1 MVDTCEFWTQDVKL
15 QNSFFNMDSVKV
27 KNTFVEMPI
36 DMETNFM
43 LVPDTPMSSP
53 GKIQSPYFMR
63 SPSHKLGPDC
73 SIEYDDMDVL
83 TTDDSGAL
91 TPDTEVTDTSM
102 HLASTHSL
110 SEGNEDSPKLS
121 PHNSP
126 KLSPISCEYDEDTL
140 PPPVSTPSPSHCG
153 WNPYVA
159 SFQPADMM
167 SLMDVRT
174 YYPGYPEEMYAAVRS
189 SRQQLQFTETNG
201 RSGAWN
207 FTAPK
212 TQSELQIGRCVV
224 LRDLSGKGA
233 SLNGFWGKIGGIGIE
248 LKPSGSTRF
257 AVVLDDFV
265 PPMTFCVKASKL
277 LLATRCNRF

>member
-27 KNTFVEMPI
+27 KNTFLEMPI
-36 DMETNFM
+36 DLETNFM

-53 GKIQSPYFMR
+53 GKIQSPYFMM
-63 SPSHKLGPDC
+63 SPSHKLDPDC
-73 SIEYDDMDVL
+73 SIESDDLDVL

-91 TPDTEVTDTSM
+91 TPDTEATDTSTL
-102 HLASTHSL
+102 LASTHSL

-121 PHNSP
+121 P
-126 KLSPISCEYDEDTL
+126 ISCEYDPDTL
-140 PPPVSTPSPSHCG
+140 TTPSPSHCG

-174 YYPGYPEEMYAAVRS
+174 YYPDYPEEMYAAVRS

-212 TQSELQIGRCVV
+212 SQSELQIGRCVV
-224 LRDLSGKGA
+224 LRDLRGKGA
-233 SLNGFWGKIGGIGIE
+233 PLNGFWGKIGAIGVE
-248 LKPSGSTRF
+248 MKPSSSTRF